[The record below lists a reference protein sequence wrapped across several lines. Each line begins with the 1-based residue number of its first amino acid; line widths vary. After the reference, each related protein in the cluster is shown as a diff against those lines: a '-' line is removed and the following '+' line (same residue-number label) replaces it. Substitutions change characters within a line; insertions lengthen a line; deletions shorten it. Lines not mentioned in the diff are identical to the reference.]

1 MHLGTLH
8 YIYDPLCGWCYGA
21 APLLKAAARVAG
33 LQIRLHAGGMMA
45 GDRRQRLTPEL
56 RHFILQHDP
65 RVAQLTG
72 QEFGP
77 AYHQGLLWD
86 PSMVFDSEPPITAT
100 LAAAEFGL
108 EKEMLARIQRAHF
121 VEGRKIADRDVLL
134 DLGGELGAELGME
147 DFAKMFDAFSGA
159 RTHEHIEESRELLSA
174 VGGAGFPTYAYETPQ
189 GWSLLNGAAYL
200 GKPEAWANVLTALP

>member
-21 APLLKAAARVAG
+21 APLLKAAAGVAG

-45 GDRRQRLTPEL
+45 GERRQKLTPEL
-56 RHFILQHDP
+56 RGFILQHDP

-72 QEFGP
+72 QEFGS

-86 PSMVFDSEPPITAT
+86 PSMVFDSEPPINAT
-100 LAAAEFGL
+100 LAASEFGL

-121 VEGRKIADRDVLL
+121 VEGRKIADREVLIN
-134 DLGGELGAELGME
+134 LGAELGMAGFE
-147 DFAKMFDAFSGA
+147 ETFNALTGV
-159 RTHEHIEESRELLSA
+159 RTQRHIEESRALLSA
-174 VGGAGFPTYAYETPQ
+174 VGGAGFPTYAYGTPQ

-200 GKPEAWANVLTALP
+200 GKPDDWVKALTTLP